1 MILTGSQF
9 ADVLQFK
16 ITQAKHSIKM
26 IVFCWTIWEEKKC
39 NALFKINNALRYA
52 QRQGIDIRCI
62 TGSEGLTRKIASMG
76 IDAKCL
82 TKFKIVHA
90 KFILIDGKILFIGS
104 HNLTKSGLESN
115 LEISTIINF
124 DDANNDANHF
134 FDGLWNY

>member
-1 MILTGSQF
+1 MLLTGPLF
-9 ADVLQFK
+9 ADVLQYK

-52 QRQGIDIRCI
+52 ARQGVQIQCI
-62 TGSEGLTRKIASMG
+62 TGSEGLTRKIAEMG
-76 IDAKCL
+76 FDAKCL
-82 TKFKIVHA
+82 TKFKIIHA
-90 KFILIDGKILFIGS
+90 KFILIDSKMLFLGS

-124 DDANNDANHF
+124 DETNNDANNF
-134 FDGLWNY
+134 FNGLWNY